1 VKQINATVLSG
12 AAAAFLAAAVF
23 AAPESKPMASVEN
36 APVDYPA
43 ITYYNER
50 CARCHGPDG
59 VNYDLKHLAQLP
71 AEKLHQVIETMA
83 ENQGQAPL
91 DKQQVEIQ
99 RAYHRSFLDG
109 KPFVILNSAQNDG
122 AKLLLRGE
130 ATPESQVQ
138 ICVGEKFYEANVEE
152 QSWTVEIPAAPLTE
166 VLIVVTKDKAMTK
179 LNAGEGFSHQS

>member
-1 VKQINATVLSG
+1 MCFNAGVLSCR
-12 AAAAFLAAAVF
+12 AAAFFAAAVF
-23 AAPESKPMASVEN
+23 AAPQTNPTTSIEFKPPS
-36 APVDYPA
+36 YPA

-71 AEKLHQVIETMA
+71 DEKLHQVIEAMA

-109 KPFVILNSAQNDG
+109 KPFVILNTTQTENG
-122 AKLLLRGE
+122 KLLLRGE
-130 ATPESQVQ
+130 ATPEAKVQ
-138 ICVGEKFYEANVEE
+138 ICVGEKSYPTTVEE
-152 QSWTVEIPAAPLTE
+152 QVWKVELPPAELSE
-166 VLIVVTKDKAMTK
+166 VVIVVTRGHARTELKAS
-179 LNAGEGFSHQS
+179 EGFSHQK